1 MTIEDTAG
9 VWVIIPSFNESDA
22 IDGVLAEL
30 TQLPYQVVVVDDG
43 STDSTLE
50 IALRHPVIALHHTI
64 NMGQGAALQTGISFA
79 LEHPSAHYI
88 VTFDADGQHR
98 PVDIHRLV
106 DDCIQ
111 GHYEV
116 VLGSRFIQG
125 GKAIHIGFIK
135 LVTLRI
141 AVLFTRLIT
150 GLSLTDTHNGLRLF
164 TRQAASRI
172 IITQSGMSHA
182 SQILSQIASL
192 KMIYHEIPVEITYTP
207 YSRRKG
213 QSVWNGIN
221 ILWDMI
227 TGRIK

>member
-1 MTIEDTAG
+1 
-9 VWVIIPSFNESDA
+9 
-22 IDGVLAEL
+22 
-30 TQLPYQVVVVDDG
+30 
-43 STDSTLE
+43 
-50 IALRHPVIALHHTI
+50 
-64 NMGQGAALQTGISFA
+64 
-79 LEHPSAHYI
+79 
-88 VTFDADGQHR
+88 
-98 PVDIHRLV
+98 V

-111 GHYEV
+111 GGYEV

-135 LVTLRI
+135 HATLRI

-164 TRQAASRI
+164 TRQAVARI
-172 IITQSGMSHA
+172 NITQNGMSHA

-192 KMIYHEIPVEITYTP
+192 KLRYHEIPVEITYTP

-221 ILWDMI
+221 ILWDLI

>member
-1 MTIEDTAG
+1 MEDTAD
-9 VWVIIPSFNESDA
+9 VWVIIPAFNESDV
-22 IDGVLAEL
+22 IDGVLTEL
-30 TQLPYQVVVVDDG
+30 TGLAYQVVVVDDG
-43 STDSTLE
+43 STDNTLE
-50 IALRHPVIALHHTI
+50 IALHHPVIALHHTI
-64 NMGQGAALQTGISFA
+64 NLGQGAALQTGLSFA
-79 LEHPSAHYI
+79 LQHPSAQYI

-98 PVDIHRLV
+98 PDDIRRLV

-111 GHYEV
+111 GGYEV

-135 LVTLRI
+135 HATLRI

-164 TRQAASRI
+164 THQAVSRI
-172 IITQSGMSHA
+172 KITQNGMSHA

-192 KMIYHEIPVEITYTP
+192 KLRYHEIPVEITYTP

>member
-1 MTIEDTAG
+1 
-9 VWVIIPSFNESDA
+9 
-22 IDGVLAEL
+22 
-30 TQLPYQVVVVDDG
+30 
-43 STDSTLE
+43 
-50 IALRHPVIALHHTI
+50 
-64 NMGQGAALQTGISFA
+64 
-79 LEHPSAHYI
+79 
-88 VTFDADGQHR
+88 
-98 PVDIHRLV
+98 V
-106 DDCIQ
+106 DDCFQ
-111 GHYEV
+111 GGYEV

-135 LVTLRI
+135 HATLRI

-164 TRQAASRI
+164 TRQAVSRI
-172 IITQSGMSHA
+172 NITQNGMSHA

-192 KMIYHEIPVEITYTP
+192 KLRYHEIPVEITYTP